1 MAEANDAS
9 ARWATSIIAS
19 LFLHAGVVA
28 LFAAPGCE
36 GPSPSEGDE
45 PETPSV
51 AQSESEPEK
60 APDESMPPLVPVA
73 AEPVRPVEGAS
84 QATSAAAP
92 AASAQAAGR
101 APAPRPA
108 PARPAVARVQPTSP
122 DDAARE
128 LPEFHVVRQ
137 GDTLTKIA
145 REYGTTPE
153 ELAKA
158 NGKPLRKMNL
168 LWVGQKIKLR
178 K

>member
-36 GPSPSEGDE
+36 GASPTEGDE
-45 PETPSV
+45 PEPPSL
-51 AQSESEPEK
+51 AEAEPEPSK
-60 APDESMPPLVPVA
+60 GPEAPDGPALSAPIVA
-73 AEPVRPVEGAS
+73 SASAEPARP
-84 QATSAAAP
+84 AAP
-92 AASAQAAGR
+92 AAV
-101 APAPRPA
+101 RPA
-108 PARPAVARVQPTSP
+108 PTRPAVARVQPTSP

>member
-1 MAEANDAS
+1 MAETNDAS

-36 GPSPSEGDE
+36 GPSPFEGDE
-45 PETPSV
+45 LEPSAV
-51 AQSESEPEK
+51 AKAEPSPAEGASGAE
-60 APDESMPPLVPVA
+60 APAPSATA
-73 AEPVRPVEGAS
+73 ADPVRPV
-84 QATSAAAP
+84 QP
-92 AASAQAAGR
+92 AATAAS
-101 APAPRPA
+101 PSEPA
-108 PARPAVARVQPTSP
+108 PARPASPRPAIARVPPTSP

-128 LPEFHVVRQ
+128 LPELHVVRQ

-158 NGKPLRKMNL
+158 NGKALRKMNL